1 MGGEEQHF
9 LDSCPPG
16 CTPFRGGQE
25 CPPSSLPPLS
35 PLQPARS
42 KTPAGGVFFPGRRAR
57 PTRAAFGPG
66 RLVRG
71 LPSVPKAR
79 ALGTRH
85 SACTYRVGS
94 WAGRGGQWGAGNP
107 SPCCCR
113 QAAAGSCPSAGL
125 CPGLRPESGPAGL
138 RGSGPALPVRAHA
151 QTRSERQEPGRRSAQ
166 RPLCFDGSV
175 DPPAERAPFS
185 ASVLDL

>member
-1 MGGEEQHF
+1 MHP
-9 LDSCPPG
+9 LPRRPG
-16 CTPFRGGQE
+16 V
-25 CPPSSLPPLS
+25 SS
-35 PLQPARS
+35 LQPATAVSAPARQVQDPS
-42 KTPAGGVFFPGRRAR
+42 WGRVLPRPAGSPHKGCLRAWE
-57 PTRAAFGPG
+57 AGSGP
-66 RLVRG
+66 
-71 LPSVPKAR
+71 
-79 ALGTRH
+79 ALCPQGSGTRH

-107 SPCCCR
+107 SPCGCR

-151 QTRSERQEPGRRSAQ
+151 QTRSERQEPGRRWAQ

-175 DPPAERAPFS
+175 DPPAGRAPFS